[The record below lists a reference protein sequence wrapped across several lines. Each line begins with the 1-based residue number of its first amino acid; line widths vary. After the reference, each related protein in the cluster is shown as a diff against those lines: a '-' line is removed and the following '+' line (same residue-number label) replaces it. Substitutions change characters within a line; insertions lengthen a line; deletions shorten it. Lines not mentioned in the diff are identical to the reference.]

1 MLGPQRQGWTTTTS
15 AVPIRIGWNSQ
26 KYVKVPTDLN
36 VLEYTLSG
44 PKSGDSQMKSR
55 EPGKVPPDPE
65 VEVWATTPVLVQ
77 RTVSPTEIVIF
88 NGMIENN
95 TPLSCNETLWTV
107 PAGGTVVVVVGG
119 GGGKVVVVVG
129 GGSGKVVVAVG
140 AGSDAV
146 VVVGDGAVVVAVG
159 AGSDAVV
166 VVGGGGTVVAEVA
179 VVGATAVV
187 VVPWSVSGSVESPQ
201 AVATSVSARIRLAAD
216 LVIAITS
223 LLHHRR
229 GGGVGRSAL
238 PPPASRVTGVAQTP
252 SWPRIAPAGNGA
264 LCRLT

>member
-1 MLGPQRQGWTTTTS
+1 MP
-15 AVPIRIGWNSQ
+15 
-26 KYVKVPTDLN
+26 
-36 VLEYTLSG
+36 
-44 PKSGDSQMKSR
+44 SR
-55 EPGKVPPDPE
+55 E
-65 VEVWATTPVLVQ
+65 VEVWAETPVLVQ
-77 RTVSPTEIVIF
+77 RTVSPTKIVV
-88 NGMIENN
+88 GDAMIEIP
-95 TPLSCNETLWTV
+95 PLSCNETLWTV

-129 GGSGKVVVAVG
+129 G
-140 AGSDAV
+140 
-146 VVVGDGAVVVAVG
+146 GDGAVVVAVG

-238 PPPASRVTGVAQTP
+238 PPPCIEGDWRRSDAELAADRSGRERRVV
-252 SWPRIAPAGNGA
+252 
-264 LCRLT
+264 

>member
-1 MLGPQRQGWTTTTS
+1 M
-15 AVPIRIGWNSQ
+15 
-26 KYVKVPTDLN
+26 KVPTEVN
-36 VLEYTLSG
+36 VLEYTAPRPKVPDFQMPSG
-44 PKSGDSQMKSR
+44 

-77 RTVSPTEIVIF
+77 RTVSPTEISIV
-88 NGMIENN
+88 NGMIENP
-95 TPLSCNETLWTV
+95 PLSCNETLWTV
-107 PAGGTVVVVVGG
+107 PAGGTVVVVVGDGGGKVVVVVGG

-129 GGSGKVVVAVG
+129 G
-140 AGSDAV
+140 
-146 VVVGDGAVVVAVG
+146 GDGAVVVAVG

-201 AVATSVSARIRLAAD
+201 AAATSVSARIRLAAD
-216 LVIAITS
+216 LVIAVTS
-223 LLHHRR
+223 LLQRR

-238 PPPASRVTGVAQTP
+238 PPLHRACLASLRRRAGRG
-252 SWPRIAPAGNGA
+252 SPRPGTERCAG
-264 LCRLT
+264 

>member
-1 MLGPQRQGWTTTTS
+1 M
-15 AVPIRIGWNSQ
+15 
-26 KYVKVPTDLN
+26 KVPTDLN
-36 VLEYTLSG
+36 GLEYTLPR
-44 PKSGDSQMKSR
+44 PKDLESQMPSG

-65 VEVWATTPVLVQ
+65 VEVWAEPPVLVQ
-77 RTVSPTEIVIF
+77 RTVSPTEIVIVD
-88 NGMIENN
+88 GMIENP
-95 TPLSCNETLWTV
+95 PLSCNETLWTV

-129 GGSGKVVVAVG
+129 GGGGKVVVVVG
-140 AGSDAV
+140 G
-146 VVVGDGAVVVAVG
+146 GDGAVVVAVG

-179 VVGATAVV
+179 IVGATAVV

-238 PPPASRVTGVAQTP
+238 PPPCIERDWRRLDAELAADRSGRERRVV
-252 SWPRIAPAGNGA
+252 
-264 LCRLT
+264 

>member
-1 MLGPQRQGWTTTTS
+1 MPS
-15 AVPIRIGWNSQ
+15 F
-26 KYVKVPTDLN
+26 
-36 VLEYTLSG
+36 
-44 PKSGDSQMKSR
+44 

-65 VEVWATTPVLVQ
+65 VEVWAEPPVLVQ
-77 RTVSPTEIVIF
+77 RTVSPTEIVIVD
-88 NGMIENN
+88 GMIENP
-95 TPLSCNETLWTV
+95 PLACNETLWTV
-107 PAGGTVVVVVGG
+107 PAGGTVVVVVGR

-129 GGSGKVVVAVG
+129 GGS
-140 AGSDAV
+140 
-146 VVVGDGAVVVAVG
+146 GAVVVAVG

-238 PPPASRVTGVAQTP
+238 PPPCIERDWRRSDAELAADRPGRERGVV
-252 SWPRIAPAGNGA
+252 
-264 LCRLT
+264 

>member
-1 MLGPQRQGWTTTTS
+1 M
-15 AVPIRIGWNSQ
+15 
-26 KYVKVPTDLN
+26 KVPTEVN
-36 VLEYTLSG
+36 VLEYTAPR
-44 PKSGDSQMKSR
+44 PKVPDSQMPSG

-65 VEVWATTPVLVQ
+65 VEVWAEPPVLVQ
-77 RTVSPTEIVIF
+77 RTVSPTEIVIVD
-88 NGMIENN
+88 GMIENP
-95 TPLSCNETLWTV
+95 PLSCNETLWTV

-129 GGSGKVVVAVG
+129 GGGGKVVVVVG
-140 AGSDAV
+140 G
-146 VVVGDGAVVVAVG
+146 GDGAVVVAVG

-238 PPPASRVTGVAQTP
+238 PPPCIERDWRRSDAELAADRSGRERRVV
-252 SWPRIAPAGNGA
+252 
-264 LCRLT
+264 

>member
-1 MLGPQRQGWTTTTS
+1 MP
-15 AVPIRIGWNSQ
+15 
-26 KYVKVPTDLN
+26 
-36 VLEYTLSG
+36 
-44 PKSGDSQMKSR
+44 SR
-55 EPGKVPPDPE
+55 E
-65 VEVWATTPVLVQ
+65 VEVWAETPVLVQ

-88 NGMIENN
+88 NGMIENP
-95 TPLSCNETLWTV
+95 PLSCNETLWTV

-119 GGGKVVVVVG
+119 GGGKV
-129 GGSGKVVVAVG
+129 
-140 AGSDAV
+140 
-146 VVVGDGAVVVAVG
+146 
-159 AGSDAVV
+159 VV

-223 LLHHRR
+223 LLHPRR

-238 PPPASRVTGVAQTP
+238 PPPCIERDWRRSDAELAADRSGRERRVV
-252 SWPRIAPAGNGA
+252 
-264 LCRLT
+264 

>member
-1 MLGPQRQGWTTTTS
+1 MS
-15 AVPIRIGWNSQ
+15 SF
-26 KYVKVPTDLN
+26 
-36 VLEYTLSG
+36 
-44 PKSGDSQMKSR
+44 

-65 VEVWATTPVLVQ
+65 VEVWAEPPVLVQ
-77 RTVSPTEIVIF
+77 RTVSPTEIVIVD
-88 NGMIENN
+88 GMIENP
-95 TPLSCNETLWTV
+95 PLSCNETSWTL
-107 PAGGTVVVVVGG
+107 PAGGTVAVVGGGGKVVVVVGDGGGKVVVVVGG

-129 GGSGKVVVAVG
+129 GG
-140 AGSDAV
+140 
-146 VVVGDGAVVVAVG
+146 DGVVVVAVG

-179 VVGATAVV
+179 VVGAMAVV

-223 LLHHRR
+223 LLHRR

-238 PPPASRVTGVAQTP
+238 PPPCIERD
-252 SWPRIAPAGNGA
+252 
-264 LCRLT
+264 

>member
-1 MLGPQRQGWTTTTS
+1 M
-15 AVPIRIGWNSQ
+15 
-26 KYVKVPTDLN
+26 KVPSEVN
-36 VLEYTLSG
+36 FHEYTA
-44 PKSGDSQMKSR
+44 PR
-55 EPGKVPPDPE
+55 PKVPEFQMPYRE
-65 VEVWATTPVLVQ
+65 VEVWAEPPVLVQ
-77 RTVSPTEIVIF
+77 RTVSPTEIVIVD
-88 NGMIENN
+88 GMIENP
-95 TPLSCNETLWTV
+95 PLSCNETLWTV
-107 PAGGTVVVVVGG
+107 PAGGTVVGVVGG

-129 GGSGKVVVAVG
+129 AGAGKVVV
-140 AGSDAV
+140 
-146 VVVGDGAVVVAVG
+146 VVGGGDDAVVVAVG

-179 VVGATAVV
+179 VVGASAVV

-201 AVATSVSARIRLAAD
+201 PVATSVSARIRLAAD

-238 PPPASRVTGVAQTP
+238 PPPASSVTGVAQTP